1 MARHHTPVVVLL
13 TVILLVTGTW
23 TAVAHH
29 DAELGD
35 QRAAARER
43 DARAVTSLALPAG
56 FTPIACEGATAIFD
70 RCWRVAVLP
79 DEALDDAVRALG
91 AGGRD
96 APPAC
101 TRSAEDLVMG
111 CNATVGT
118 VTLVATRDL
127 NEAWTSKDD
136 VLAGT
141 STLAMTQTGPA

>member
-13 TVILLVTGTW
+13 TVILLVAGTW

-56 FTPIACEGATAIFD
+56 FTPIACEAATAIFD
-70 RCWRVAVLP
+70 RCWRVAALP
-79 DEALDDAVRALG
+79 EEALDDAVRALG
-91 AGGRD
+91 GNGD
-96 APPAC
+96 ATSEC

-111 CNATVGT
+111 CNVTVGT